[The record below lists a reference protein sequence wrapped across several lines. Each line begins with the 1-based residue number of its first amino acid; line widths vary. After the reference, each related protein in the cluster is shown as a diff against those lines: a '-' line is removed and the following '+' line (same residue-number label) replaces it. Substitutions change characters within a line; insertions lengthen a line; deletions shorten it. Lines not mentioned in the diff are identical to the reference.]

1 MYIYIYIYIYLNI
14 TPSRML
20 IRYLSPI
27 PPPLYCNKFAKNLV
41 TKSIFLLIPLVPF
54 LLSVVSCAVALK
66 RQVQSSMYINICI
79 VIIAVLLL
87 NS

>member
-1 MYIYIYIYIYLNI
+1 MYIYIYIYLNI

-27 PPPLYCNKFAKNLV
+27 PPPYCNKFAKHLV

>member
-1 MYIYIYIYIYLNI
+1 MYVYTYMFIHIYIYTCICIYIYIYLNI

-27 PPPLYCNKFAKNLV
+27 PPPYCNKFAKHLV

-54 LLSVVSCAVALK
+54 LLSVVSFAVALK
-66 RQVQSSMYINICI
+66 RQVQSSI
-79 VIIAVLLL
+79 
-87 NS
+87 